1 MNSIILIVDKV
12 IFDKRD
18 DYCMKFKT
26 IGNPNGHKILLIH
39 AMFVTSESFGALTE
53 YLKKDYLII
62 TSTLDGHDINE
73 DSEFLSVE
81 DEADKILDYLQDNDI
96 KELEFILGTSLGA
109 IIAFEIY
116 KRNKINI
123 NKVYLDGGPFFKF
136 GPLVQKI
143 LTKKFLDIC
152 SGIQQN
158 PEKAVN
164 KLNSLFPGLG
174 NQMFDVCSH
183 ITEDS
188 VKNLARACYSFKL
201 PNLNIEAQK
210 SVVFLYGTKESA
222 RLCIFRLRKYKYS
235 RIIKKRGFNHC
246 GYLLSCPKDYAEMLK
261 AN

>member
-1 MNSIILIVDKV
+1 
-12 IFDKRD
+12 
-18 DYCMKFKT
+18 MKFKT
-26 IGNPNGHKILLIH
+26 IGNPNGRRILLIH
-39 AMFVTSESFGALTE
+39 AMFVTSESFFSLTE
-53 YLKKDYLII
+53 YLKQDYFII
-62 TSTLDGHDINE
+62 TPTLDGHDINE
-73 DSEFLSVE
+73 NSIFLSVE
-81 DEADKILDYLQDNDI
+81 DEANKVLAYLKDNYI
-96 KELEFILGTSLGA
+96 KELDFILGTSLGA

-143 LTKKFLDIC
+143 LTKEFLDIC
-152 SGIQQN
+152 NRVQQN
-158 PEKAVN
+158 TEKAVN

-201 PNLNIEAQK
+201 PDLNIDAQK
-210 SVVFLYGTKESA
+210 SIVFLYGTKESA
-222 RLCIFRLRKYKYS
+222 RLCIFRLKKYKYS
-235 RIIKKRGFNHC
+235 RIIKKSGFNHC
-246 GYLLSCPKDYAEMLK
+246 GYLLSCPKEYAEMIK